1 MTPPTS
7 LTARDAERLTLDRLL
22 GAVRDGESRVLV
34 LRGEAGV
41 GKSAL
46 LEYMVGNASG
56 CRVLRAEGVELEM
69 ELAYASLHQ
78 LCAPVLERRDHLPDP
93 QRDALATAFG
103 LSAGPPPDRFVVG
116 LAVLGLL
123 TECAEEQPLVCVV
136 DDAQWLDQAS
146 AQTLAFVARRLF
158 AEPVGIVLGVR
169 EPSDLPAFTG
179 LENLPVV
186 GLDEG
191 DARALLDSAL
201 AERLD
206 ERVRDLVVAEARGNP
221 LALLELPRGL
231 TPGELA
237 GGFGLPDVSLP
248 NRIEQSFLRRLEQL
262 PVDTRRLMLMAA
274 AETLGDVTL
283 LWRAAERVG
292 LGPDAVAPAEAV
304 DLLELGARARFRH
317 PLVRSAIYRAATPSD
332 RREAHRVLAEATDP
346 ETDPDRRAWHR
357 AQSAAG
363 LDEGVADELE
373 RSADRARR
381 RGGVAAMAAFLER
394 AAELSPTPARRGA
407 RALAAAQAKLDAGAL
422 ESAQTMFAT
431 AELAPLDE
439 LQRARL
445 ARLRGQMVF
454 AQQRG
459 SDAPH
464 LLLDAAKRFEPLDAA
479 TARETYVEAFAAT
492 IFAGRMS
499 HIEGALVE
507 AAGTAPSG
515 PRPPRPLDLLL
526 DGLVDR
532 YTKPFGEALPALQQ
546 ALHSLAGGDWSH
558 GDEVRWL
565 RTSFGIAG
573 QALATELWDDEAW
586 HELASR
592 ALSLAREAGALAVLP
607 VALTYRAGVHLHAGE
622 FAEAS
627 ALMEE
632 ADAISVATG
641 NPPLKYLSLMLL
653 AWRGQEVAAL
663 RAIESSLQGAASRGE
678 GRVIG
683 LAHYATA
690 LLFNSLGRYQ
700 DALEAANRACA
711 YKDPGFFGWAL
722 VELVE
727 AGVRS
732 DSRDAASDAFG
743 QLDERTSASG
753 TDWALGVRA
762 RSAALLSNGTA
773 AEAFFRE
780 AIERLG
786 RSRIKVH
793 LARAHLVYGE
803 WLRRENRR
811 VDAREHLRA
820 AHDTFVHMGAAGFA
834 ERARRELRATGVTA
848 RKRAEATRGVLT
860 PQEAQVARL
869 ARDGLSNPEI
879 GAQLFISPR
888 TAQYHLHK
896 VFAKLEITSRAQ
908 LGRVPDDRLT
918 AV

>member
-1 MTPPTS
+1 MTRPTS

-46 LEYMVGNASG
+46 LEYMVGSASG

-146 AQTLAFVARRLF
+146 ALTLAFVARRLF
-158 AEPVGIVLGVR
+158 AEPVGMVFGVR
-169 EPSDLPAFTG
+169 EPSDVQAFTG
-179 LENLPVV
+179 LENLPVA
-186 GLDEG
+186 GLDEE

-248 NRIEQSFLRRLEQL
+248 NKIEQSFLRRLEQL
-262 PVDTRRLMLMAA
+262 PGDTRRLMLMAA
-274 AETLGDVTL
+274 AEPLGDVTL

-332 RREAHRVLAEATDP
+332 RREAHRALAEATDP

-357 AQSAAG
+357 AHSAAG

-394 AAELSPTPARRGA
+394 AAELTPTPARRGA

-422 ESAQTMFAT
+422 ESAQTLLAT
-431 AELAPLDE
+431 AELTPLDE

-445 ARLRGQMVF
+445 VRLRGQMVF

-464 LLLDAAKRFEPLDAA
+464 RLLDAARRFEPLDAA
-479 TARETYVEAFAAT
+479 TARETYVEAFAAA
-492 IFAGRMS
+492 IFAGR
-499 HIEGALVE
+499 EGA
-507 AAGTAPSG
+507 
-515 PRPPRPLDLLL
+515 
-526 DGLVDR
+526 
-532 YTKPFGEALPALQQ
+532 ALKQ
-546 ALHSLAGGDWSH
+546 
-558 GDEVRWL
+558 
-565 RTSFGIAG
+565 
-573 QALATELWDDEAW
+573 LW
-586 HELASR
+586 
-592 ALSLAREAGALAVLP
+592 
-607 VALTYRAGVHLHAGE
+607 
-622 FAEAS
+622 
-627 ALMEE
+627 
-632 ADAISVATG
+632 
-641 NPPLKYLSLMLL
+641 
-653 AWRGQEVAAL
+653 
-663 RAIESSLQGAASRGE
+663 
-678 GRVIG
+678 
-683 LAHYATA
+683 
-690 LLFNSLGRYQ
+690 
-700 DALEAANRACA
+700 
-711 YKDPGFFGWAL
+711 
-722 VELVE
+722 
-727 AGVRS
+727 
-732 DSRDAASDAFG
+732 
-743 QLDERTSASG
+743 
-753 TDWALGVRA
+753 
-762 RSAALLSNGTA
+762 
-773 AEAFFRE
+773 
-780 AIERLG
+780 
-786 RSRIKVH
+786 
-793 LARAHLVYGE
+793 
-803 WLRRENRR
+803 
-811 VDAREHLRA
+811 
-820 AHDTFVHMGAAGFA
+820 
-834 ERARRELRATGVTA
+834 
-848 RKRAEATRGVLT
+848 
-860 PQEAQVARL
+860 
-869 ARDGLSNPEI
+869 
-879 GAQLFISPR
+879 
-888 TAQYHLHK
+888 
-896 VFAKLEITSRAQ
+896 
-908 LGRVPDDRLT
+908 
-918 AV
+918 